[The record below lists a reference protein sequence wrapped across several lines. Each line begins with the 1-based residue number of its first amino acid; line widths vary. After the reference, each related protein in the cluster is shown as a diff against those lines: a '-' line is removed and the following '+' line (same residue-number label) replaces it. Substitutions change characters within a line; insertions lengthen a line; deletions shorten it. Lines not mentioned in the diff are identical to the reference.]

1 MQHGIRKPE
10 QEGGSYAEDK
20 SAADTKERRNMR
32 TATVIYTETV
42 IHGEEYRNGYE
53 YAQMRR
59 RQQEREKR
67 RRQRERERR
76 KNYFIQQKICGVVL
90 LILTIAACAF
100 TGDATIAVIT
110 VPLGLT
116 LVVSKR
122 MWLINK
128 YYWSAQEKS
137 REGRE

>member
-1 MQHGIRKPE
+1 
-10 QEGGSYAEDK
+10 
-20 SAADTKERRNMR
+20 MR
-32 TATVIYTETV
+32 TAAVSYTETV

-67 RRQRERERR
+67 RRQRERQRR
-76 KNYFIQQKICGVVL
+76 RNYFIQQKIYGVVL
-90 LILTIAACAF
+90 LILTIAACTF

-116 LVVSKR
+116 LVASKK
-122 MWLINK
+122 MWIIND
-128 YYWSAQEKS
+128 YYLEMEQ
-137 REGRE
+137 RGRI

>member
-1 MQHGIRKPE
+1 
-10 QEGGSYAEDK
+10 
-20 SAADTKERRNMR
+20 MR

-42 IHGEEYRNGYE
+42 IHGEEYRSGYE
-53 YAQMRR
+53 YAQMRH

-76 KNYFIQQKICGVVL
+76 RNYFIQQKLYGIAL
-90 LILTIAACAF
+90 LLLTIAVCAF
-100 TGDATIAVIT
+100 TGDVTIAVIT

-122 MWLINK
+122 MWLVNE
-128 YYWSAQEKS
+128 YYWSIEERTRKGGENGKS
-137 REGRE
+137 YISHTRE

>member
-1 MQHGIRKPE
+1 
-10 QEGGSYAEDK
+10 
-20 SAADTKERRNMR
+20 MR

-53 YAQMRR
+53 YAKMRH

-67 RRQRERERR
+67 RRQRDRQRR
-76 KNYFIQQKICGVVL
+76 RNYFIQQKLYGIAIL
-90 LILTIAACAF
+90 LLTIVACAL

-116 LVVSKR
+116 LILSKK
-122 MWLINK
+122 MWLINE
-128 YYWSAQEKS
+128 YYWSTKERKTL
-137 REGRE
+137 RR

>member
-1 MQHGIRKPE
+1 
-10 QEGGSYAEDK
+10 
-20 SAADTKERRNMR
+20 MR
-32 TATVIYTETV
+32 TAVVIYTETV
-42 IHGEEYRNGYE
+42 IHEKEYRNGYE

-67 RRQRERERR
+67 RRQRAQERR
-76 KNYFIQQKICGVVL
+76 RNYFIQQKLYGIAL
-90 LILTIAACAF
+90 LLLTIAACAF

-122 MWLINK
+122 MWLINE
-128 YYWSAQEKS
+128 YYWSAQERS

>member
-1 MQHGIRKPE
+1 
-10 QEGGSYAEDK
+10 
-20 SAADTKERRNMR
+20 MR

-76 KNYFIQQKICGVVL
+76 RNYFIQQKIYGIVL
-90 LILTIAACAF
+90 LILTIAICAF
-100 TGDATIAVIT
+100 MRDATIAVIT
-110 VPLGLT
+110 VPLGLILT
-116 LVVSKR
+116 ASKK
-122 MWLINK
+122 MWLVNE
-128 YYWSAQEKS
+128 YYWSTKERKTL
-137 REGRE
+137 RR

>member
-1 MQHGIRKPE
+1 
-10 QEGGSYAEDK
+10 
-20 SAADTKERRNMR
+20 MR

-76 KNYFIQQKICGVVL
+76 KNYFIQQKLYGIAL
-90 LILTIAACAF
+90 LILTIAVCAF

-110 VPLGLT
+110 VPIGLT
-116 LVVSKR
+116 LVASKK
-122 MWLINK
+122 MWLINE
-128 YYWSAQEKS
+128 YYWSTEERERKGGEDGKS
-137 REGRE
+137 YISHTGE

>member
-1 MQHGIRKPE
+1 
-10 QEGGSYAEDK
+10 
-20 SAADTKERRNMR
+20 MR
-32 TATVIYTETV
+32 TATVIHTETV

-53 YAQMRR
+53 YAQMHHK
-59 RQQEREKR
+59 QQEREKR

-76 KNYFIQQKICGVVL
+76 RNYFIQQKIYGVVL

-116 LVVSKR
+116 LVVSKK
-122 MWLINK
+122 MWLVNE
-128 YYWSAQEKS
+128 YYWSTKERKTL
-137 REGRE
+137 RR

>member
-1 MQHGIRKPE
+1 
-10 QEGGSYAEDK
+10 
-20 SAADTKERRNMR
+20 MR
-32 TATVIYTETV
+32 TAAVSYTETV
-42 IHGEEYRNGYE
+42 IHGEEYRKGYE

-76 KNYFIQQKICGVVL
+76 RNYFIQQKIYGVVL

-116 LVVSKR
+116 LITSKQ
-122 MWLINK
+122 MWLLNG
-128 YYWSAQEKS
+128 YYWSTKERKTL
-137 REGRE
+137 RR